1 MQPETRL
8 GPLDPAEE
16 LEHLKLAMEVAGM
29 PAADVTLPASRHVTV
44 DRLRRHY
51 LDWGTAGKMPMVFLH
66 GGGLNAHTW
75 DLLCTVLR
83 RDYHCLA
90 PDLRGHG
97 ETEWSE
103 ELDYS
108 FDTHGRDLAGFV
120 ERLRLDRF
128 VLVGMSLGG
137 IASLLY
143 AADHSDHLYGLVIV
157 DTGPDVRPEGGRRI
171 SQFVHQTGE
180 ANSLDELVAQ
190 ALAFNPGR
198 DPRLLR
204 RSLRHNF
211 RQNAEGKWVRKNDMR
226 HWRNPGISERAA
238 SMTKYWEAVP
248 RVVCP
253 TLVVRGARSDL
264 FHDEDAEKFART
276 LPDGRWTRVDNAGH
290 TVQGDNPR
298 GLLDALRKFFG
309 EIGV

>member
-1 MQPETRL
+1 MNHPN
-8 GPLDPAEE
+8 PSEE
-16 LEHLKLAMEVAGM
+16 LEHMKLAMEIAGM
-29 PAADVTLPASRHVTV
+29 PDAEIVLPAQRHTRVHG
-44 DRLRRHY
+44 LSIHY
-51 LDWGTAGKMPMVFLH
+51 LDWGTPGKTPIVFLH

-103 ELDYS
+103 ELDYG
-108 FDTHGRDLAGFV
+108 FEAHGRDIAGIVDRLA
-120 ERLRLDRF
+120 LDKF
-128 VLVGMSLGG
+128 LLVGMSLGG

-143 AADHSDHLYGLVIV
+143 AADHSDRLRGLVII

-171 SQFVHQTGE
+171 SRFVQQTGE
-180 ANSLDELVAQ
+180 ADSLEDLVAQ

-211 RQNAEGKWVRKNDMR
+211 RQNPDGKWVRKNDMR

-238 SMTKYWEAVP
+238 SLAQYWAVVP
-248 RVVCP
+248 RVYCP
-253 TLVVRGARSDL
+253 TLVVRGANSDL
-264 FHDEDAEKFART
+264 FHDADAEKLARA
-276 LPDGRWTRVDNAGH
+276 LPNGRWARVENAGH

-298 GLLDALRKFFG
+298 GLLEALRTFFA

>member
-1 MQPETRL
+1 MTHPN
-8 GPLDPAEE
+8 PKEE
-16 LEHLKLAMEVAGM
+16 LQHLKLAMEVAGM
-29 PAADVTLPASRHVTV
+29 PEADVVLPAQRHVQV
-44 DRLRRHY
+44 HGLRFHY
-51 LDWGTAGKMPMVFLH
+51 LDWGTAGKTPLVFLH

-75 DLLCTVLR
+75 DLLCTALR

-103 ELDYS
+103 ELDYG
-108 FDTHGRDLAGFV
+108 FEAHGRDLAGFV
-120 ERLRLDRF
+120 DRLGLNRF
-128 VLVGMSLGG
+128 LLVGMSLGG

-143 AADHSDHLYGLVIV
+143 AAEHGDRLRALVIV

-171 SQFVHQTGE
+171 SRFVLQTDE
-180 ANSLDELVAQ
+180 ADSLDDLVTK

-211 RQNAEGKWVRKNDMR
+211 RQNVEGKWVRKSDMR

-238 SMTKYWEAVP
+238 SMTRYWEVVP
-248 RVVCP
+248 RVSCP
-253 TLVVRGARSDL
+253 TLVVRGAQSDL
-264 FHDEDAEKFART
+264 FHDEDAEKLART
-276 LPDGRWTRVDNAGH
+276 LPDGRWVRVENAGH

-298 GLLDALRKFFG
+298 GLLEALLKFFG
-309 EIGV
+309 AIGE

>member
-1 MQPETRL
+1 MSHPSPE
-8 GPLDPAEE
+8 EE
-16 LEHLKLAMEVAGM
+16 LEHLKLAMEIAGM
-29 PAADVTLPASRHVTV
+29 PEAEIVLPAPHHVLV
-44 DRLRRHY
+44 HRLRLHY
-51 LDWGTAGKMPMVFLH
+51 LDWGTAGKTPIVLLH

-97 ETEWSE
+97 ESAWSA

-108 FDTHGRDLAGFV
+108 FETHRRDLAGFGD
-120 ERLRLDRF
+120 RLGLDKF
-128 VLVGMSLGG
+128 VLLGMSLGG
-137 IASLLY
+137 IAALLY
-143 AADHSDHLYGLVIV
+143 AADHNERLYGLVIV

-171 SQFVHQTGE
+171 SQFVHRTGE
-180 ANSLDELVAQ
+180 ADSLDDLVAR
-190 ALAFNPGR
+190 ALEFNPAR

-211 RQNAEGKWVRKNDMR
+211 RQSADGKWVRKNDMR

-238 SMTKYWEAVP
+238 SLARYWEVVP
-248 RVVCP
+248 KISCP
-253 TLVVRGARSDL
+253 TLVVRGANSDL
-264 FHDEDAEKFART
+264 FHDEDAEKLART
-276 LPDGRWTRVDNAGH
+276 LPAGRWVRIENAGH

-298 GLLDALRKFFG
+298 GLLDALREFFS
-309 EIGV
+309 EIGVR

>member
-1 MQPETRL
+1 MNHPSHS
-8 GPLDPAEE
+8 EE
-16 LEHLKLAMEVAGM
+16 LEHLKLAMEIAGM
-29 PAADVTLPASRHVTV
+29 PDAEIVLPAQRHVRV
-44 DRLRRHY
+44 HGLSIHY
-51 LDWGTAGKMPMVFLH
+51 LDWGTAGKPPILFLH

-83 RDYHCLA
+83 TDYHCLA

-103 ELDYS
+103 ELDYG
-108 FDTHGRDLAGFV
+108 FEAHGRDIIGIV
-120 ERLRLDRF
+120 DRLGLNRF
-128 VLVGMSLGG
+128 LLVGMSLGG

-143 AADHSDHLYGLVIV
+143 AADHSDHLRGLVIV

-171 SQFVHQTGE
+171 SQFVRQTGE
-180 ANSLDELVAQ
+180 ADSLEDLVAQ

-211 RQNAEGKWVRKNDMR
+211 RQNADGKWVRKSDMR

-238 SMTKYWEAVP
+238 SLSQYWEIVP
-248 RVVCP
+248 RVSCP
-253 TLVVRGARSDL
+253 TLVVRGANSDL
-264 FHDEDAEKFART
+264 FHDEDAEKLARA
-276 LPDGRWTRVDNAGH
+276 LSDGRWTRVENAGH

-298 GLLDALRKFFG
+298 GLLEALQKFFS
-309 EIGV
+309 EIGM

>member
-1 MQPETRL
+1 MKGQAHA
-8 GPLDPAEE
+8 GSHDPTEE

-29 PAADVTLPASRHVTV
+29 PTIDLTLPASRHVTV

-51 LDWGTAGKMPMVFLH
+51 LDWGSIGKTPMLFLH

-75 DLLCTVLR
+75 DVLCTVLR

-108 FDTHGRDLAGFV
+108 FETHGRDLAGFV
-120 ERLRLDRF
+120 DSLGVGKF

-143 AADHSDHLYGLVIV
+143 AAEHSESLYGLVIV

-171 SQFVHQTGE
+171 SQFVNQTSE
-180 ANSLDELVAQ
+180 ANSLDDLVAQ
-190 ALAFNPGR
+190 ALTFNPGR

-248 RVVCP
+248 RVTCP
-253 TLVVRGARSDL
+253 TLVVRGAKSDL
-264 FHDEDAEKFART
+264 FHDEDAEKFAST
-276 LPDGRWTRVDNAGH
+276 LPNGRWTRVENAGH

-298 GLLDALRKFFG
+298 GLLAELRTFFR

>member
-1 MQPETRL
+1 MTHPN
-8 GPLDPAEE
+8 PNEE
-16 LEHLKLAMEVAGM
+16 LQHLKLAMEIAGM
-29 PAADVTLPASRHVTV
+29 PEADVVLPAQHRVPV
-44 DRLRRHY
+44 RRLRFHY
-51 LDWGTAGKMPMVFLH
+51 LDWGTAGKTPIVFLH

-75 DLLCTVLR
+75 DLLCMALR

-103 ELDYS
+103 ELDYG
-108 FDTHGRDLAGFV
+108 FETHARDLAGFV
-120 ERLRLDRF
+120 DRLGLNKF
-128 VLVGMSLGG
+128 LLVGMSLGG

-143 AADHSDHLYGLVIV
+143 AAERSDRLRALVIV

-171 SQFVHQTGE
+171 SQFVQQTDE
-180 ANSLDELVAQ
+180 TDSLDDLVAQ

-198 DPRLLR
+198 DARLLR

-238 SMTKYWEAVP
+238 SMTRFWGVVP
-248 RVVCP
+248 QVSCP
-253 TLVVRGARSDL
+253 TLVVRGAKSDL
-264 FHDEDAEKFART
+264 FHDEDAEKLARA
-276 LPDGRWTRVDNAGH
+276 LPDGRWVRVENAGH

-298 GLLDALRKFFG
+298 GLLEALLKFFG
-309 EIGV
+309 EIGE

>member
-1 MQPETRL
+1 MSHPSPE
-8 GPLDPAEE
+8 EE
-16 LEHLKLAMEVAGM
+16 LEHLKLAMKIADMPDTEV
-29 PAADVTLPASRHVTV
+29 VLPAQRHVLV
-44 DRLRRHY
+44 HRLRLHY
-51 LDWGTAGKMPMVFLH
+51 LDWGTAGKTPLVFLH

-75 DLLCTVLR
+75 DLLCTMLR

-97 ETEWSE
+97 ESAWST

-108 FDTHGRDLAGFV
+108 FETHGRDLAGFV
-120 ERLRLDRF
+120 DRLGLDKF

-143 AADHSDHLYGLVIV
+143 AADHSDHLLGLVIV

-171 SQFVHQTGE
+171 SQFVQQTGE
-180 ANSLDELVAQ
+180 ADSLDDLVAQ

-211 RQNAEGKWVRKNDMR
+211 RQNSDGKWVRKNDMR

-238 SMTKYWEAVP
+238 SMAQYWDRVP
-248 RVVCP
+248 RVSSP
-253 TLVVRGARSDL
+253 TLVVRGANSDL
-264 FHDEDAEKFART
+264 FHDEDAAKLARA
-276 LPDGRWTRVDNAGH
+276 LPDGRWVRVANAGH

-298 GLLDALRKFFG
+298 GLLDALREFFDQL
-309 EIGV
+309 GVP